1 MCHSGAGFRPAFFF
15 SLLKSVSHF
24 PTYNQRS
31 NEKMKRSLIPFV
43 AALALTAHPM
53 GNFSVS
59 HFTRFDV
66 GKKVLNVTYVLDLA
80 EIPTYQL
87 MRDWNLDPS
96 ADAKIPQE
104 TLNEKAA
111 AQAQGWIKNLDFTSN
126 GDRILPK
133 LQHTT
138 IKLSD
143 GAGGMH
149 VSRIES
155 SLRLENVQGKL
166 AFEDRNYPDRAGWKE
181 IVIAS
186 SDGTPIIQASQSG
199 ADRSKALT
207 EYPTD
212 PTLTPPQ
219 DLRANIEW
227 HVDTPV

>member
-1 MCHSGAGFRPAFFF
+1 MNRRF
-15 SLLKSVSHF
+15 
-24 PTYNQRS
+24 T
-31 NEKMKRSLIPFV
+31 PFL
-43 AALALTAHPM
+43 AAIVLTAHPM

-66 GKKVLNVTYVLDLA
+66 EKKVVNVTYVLDLA

-104 TLNEKAA
+104 ILNQKAA
-111 AQAQGWIKNLDFTSN
+111 AQAAEWIKNLDFGAN
-126 GDRILPK
+126 HPK
-133 LQHTT
+133 LLHTK

-155 SLRLENVQGKL
+155 ALRLDNVQGKL
-166 AFEDRNYPDRAGWKE
+166 SFEDRNYPDRAGWKE

-186 SDGTPIIQASQSG
+186 T
-199 ADRSKALT
+199 
-207 EYPTD
+207 
-212 PTLTPPQ
+212 
-219 DLRANIEW
+219 
-227 HVDTPV
+227 